1 MVVSVECRSQN
12 VARRPRGSSRLFVV
26 AILAVATCCL
36 ILARSISHP
45 PAHSPN
51 SLLGDPFEPDSQDE
65 QMINPSD
72 HSERLLTYGGTT
84 RDTRR
89 DTDDIRR
96 LRRSDGYDRG
106 DDAPAYAELH
116 PSSGIRGAVSGDKR
130 GSGNADGGLMPYS
143 ASASGASNYNVNA
156 LNGQDSDISGALS
169 YISSPVTGYGSDVVG
184 GDITSS
190 LNRNIRDIQKLQQQ
204 ITAPQHALRRSKLA
218 VLRRDDKMLQSRLLD
233 TLKLQESQIVA
244 ETAAVKRLSASL
256 QRLRGRTQ
264 EDLQQRATTAQLND
278 AMFDLKRLAAMQK
291 AEYKS
296 LMLTKAQ
303 PGPPGLPGPRGLPGR
318 NGINGSPGSIQELV
332 PVSRNRLSAVPPG
345 HWADEGLFR
354 RSHPA
359 SARAGLSFLPPSLP
373 PAIPPPYQPFPNK
386 IETLPN
392 GVKCVLPQSLAFLSV
407 EYLLELIPSFCRY
420 QTHWG
425 SKDGQRSWDIHPPI
439 RRHIAA
445 VMTTI

>member
-12 VARRPRGSSRLFVV
+12 VASRPRGLSRLFVV
-26 AILAVATCCL
+26 AILAVATGCL
-36 ILARSISHP
+36 VLSRGLSHP
-45 PAHSPN
+45 PAHSPI

-72 HSERLLTYGGTT
+72 HSERLMTYGGTT
-84 RDTRR
+84 GDTRR

-96 LRRSDGYDRG
+96 LRRSDGYDGG
-106 DDAPAYAELH
+106 DAAAYAEH
-116 PSSGIRGAVSGDKR
+116 DPSSRSRGTISGDKS

-143 ASASGASNYNVNA
+143 ASASGASNYNVNV
-156 LNGQDSDISGALS
+156 LNGQGSDISGALS
-169 YISSPVTGYGSDVVG
+169 YIASPVTGYGSDVVG
-184 GDITSS
+184 SDITSS

-204 ITAPQHALRRSKLA
+204 ITAPQHAIRRSKLA

-233 TLKLQESQIVA
+233 TLKLQQSQIVA
-244 ETAAVKRLSASL
+244 ETAAVKHLSASL

-264 EDLQQRATTAQLND
+264 EELQQRATSAQLND

-296 LMLTKAQ
+296 LMQTKAQ

-332 PVSRNRLSAVPPG
+332 PVSRNRLSVVPPG

-373 PAIPPPYQPFPNK
+373 PAIPPPYEPFPNK

-392 GVKCVLPQSLAFLSV
+392 GVKCVRPQL
-407 EYLLELIPSFCRY
+407 
-420 QTHWG
+420 
-425 SKDGQRSWDIHPPI
+425 
-439 RRHIAA
+439 
-445 VMTTI
+445 